1 MNISRLNKT
10 ELIGLKSSIDKRLN
24 DLQWEEVI
32 ENVKNLEHEIDLTN
46 VEEVKAVKVLSVRF
60 MLFDLAKKMKS
71 IENDL
76 KGYSEDINLKSYRD
90 ALSFFNNKYS

>member
-71 IENDL
+71 IEIDL
-76 KGYSEDINLKSYRD
+76 KGYSEDINLKSYSE